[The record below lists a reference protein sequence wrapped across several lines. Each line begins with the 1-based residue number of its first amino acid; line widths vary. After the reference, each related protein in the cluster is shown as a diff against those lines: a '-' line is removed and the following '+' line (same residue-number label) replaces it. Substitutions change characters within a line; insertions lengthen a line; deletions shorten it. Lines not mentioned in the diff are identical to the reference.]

1 MAFGDVAAIDVGNVV
16 LAGGGLALV
25 LGQLNKTLS
34 AAEAASRAASKATGA
49 IAQQITIADLGRIQ
63 SDLRGL
69 QAALRGEEFAFAL
82 VSSRL
87 VKDQIVALRARSGVE
102 GVQTRLARLSRAASD
117 LQRIREALERDRLS
131 TEDASELDIADAN
144 GKIDRI
150 IDLVVEWQESRM
162 FSNPGGQGT

>member
-25 LGQLNKTLS
+25 LWQLNKTLS

-87 VKDQIVALRARSGVE
+87 VVL
-102 GVQTRLARLSRAASD
+102 T
-117 LQRIREALERDRLS
+117 
-131 TEDASELDIADAN
+131 TE
-144 GKIDRI
+144 
-150 IDLVVEWQESRM
+150 V
-162 FSNPGGQGT
+162 